1 MKHSKRYNVA
11 YSMFDLKKIRL
22 NEAVKLIKSLPASK
36 FDETVE
42 VHFNLGVDP
51 RKADQQIRNSLV
63 LPHGTGKEMRVLVFA
78 EGDKAE
84 EAKQAGA
91 DYVGVDDLIEK
102 ISGGWFDF
110 DVVIA
115 TPNLMGRIGKLG
127 RVLGPRGLMPNPK
140 VGTVTMDVSKAVQEA
155 KGGKVTYRVD
165 KFGNLH
171 IPAGR
176 LSFDEDKLKENIK
189 AIIAAVLRERP
200 STLKG
205 IYIKSITLCTYE
217 SWKQNSGR
225 KAQLGSK
232 KLSGV

>member
-1 MKHSKRYNVA
+1 MKHSKRYKVA
-11 YSMFDLKKIRL
+11 YAMYDRQKRFELSEALKL
-22 NEAVKLIKSLPASK
+22 LKSLPAPK

-63 LPHGTGKEMRVLVFA
+63 LPHGTGKIMRVLVFA
-78 EGDKAE
+78 EGEKAD
-84 EAKQAGA
+84 EARKAGA

-110 DVVIA
+110 DVVIT

-140 VGTVTMDVSKAVQEA
+140 VGTVTMDIAQAVEDS

-165 KFGNLH
+165 KFANLH
-171 IPAGR
+171 IPAGKT
-176 LSFDEDKLKENIK
+176 SFDEDQLRDNIK
-189 AIIAAVLRERP
+189 AIVAAILKDRP
-200 STLKG
+200 SALKG
-205 IYIKSITLCTYE
+205 VYI
-217 SWKQNSGR
+217 
-225 KAQLGSK
+225 
-232 KLSGV
+232 

>member
-11 YSMFDLKKIRL
+11 YTMFDRQKRFDL
-22 NEAVKLIKSLPASK
+22 NEAVKLLKSLPASK
-36 FDETVE
+36 FNETVE
-42 VHFNLGVDP
+42 LHFNLGVDP

-63 LPHGTGKEMRVLVFA
+63 LPNGTGKEMRVLVFA

-84 EAKQAGA
+84 EAKRAGA

-102 ISGGWFDF
+102 ITAGWFDF

-140 VGTVTMDVSKAVQEA
+140 VGTVTMDVQKAVQEA
-155 KGGKVTYRVD
+155 KGGKITYRVD
-165 KFGNLH
+165 KFANLH
-171 IPAGR
+171 IPVGK
-176 LSFDEDKLKENIK
+176 LGFEEDKLKENIK
-189 AIIAAVLRERP
+189 AVLTSVLRDRP

-205 IYIKSITLCTYE
+205 VYIKSITLCTTMSPGIKIQVASATSE
-217 SWKQNSGR
+217 ARS
-225 KAQLGSK
+225 
-232 KLSGV
+232 

>member
-11 YSMFDLKKIRL
+11 YTMFDRQKRFEL
-22 NEAVKLIKSLPASK
+22 NEAVKLLKSLPASK
-36 FDETVE
+36 FNETVE
-42 VHFNLGVDP
+42 LHFNLGVDP

-63 LPHGTGKEMRVLVFA
+63 LPNGTGKEMRVLVFA

-84 EAKQAGA
+84 EAKRAGA

-102 ISGGWFDF
+102 ITAGWFDF

-140 VGTVTMDVSKAVQEA
+140 VGTVTMDVQKAVQEA
-155 KGGKVTYRVD
+155 KGGKITYRVD
-165 KFGNLH
+165 KFANLH
-171 IPAGR
+171 IPVGK
-176 LSFDEDKLKENIK
+176 LGFEEDKLKENIK
-189 AIIAAVLRERP
+189 AVLTSVLRDRP

-205 IYIKSITLCTYE
+205 VYIKSITLCTTMSPGIKIQVASATSE
-217 SWKQNSGR
+217 ARS
-225 KAQLGSK
+225 
-232 KLSGV
+232 

>member
-11 YSMFDLKKIRL
+11 YTMFDRQKRFDL
-22 NEAVKLIKSLPASK
+22 NEAVKLLKSLPASK
-36 FDETVE
+36 FNETVE
-42 VHFNLGVDP
+42 LHFNLGVDP

-63 LPHGTGKEMRVLVFA
+63 LPNGTGKEMRVLVFA

-84 EAKQAGA
+84 EAKRAGA

-102 ISGGWFDF
+102 ITAGWFDF

-140 VGTVTMDVSKAVQEA
+140 VGTVTMDVAKAVQEA
-155 KGGKVTYRVD
+155 KGGKITYRVD
-165 KFGNLH
+165 KFANLH
-171 IPAGR
+171 IPVGK
-176 LSFDEDKLKENIK
+176 LGFEEDKLKENIK
-189 AIIAAVLRERP
+189 AVLTSVLRDRP

-205 IYIKSITLCTYE
+205 VYIKSITLCTTMSPGIKIQVASATSE
-217 SWKQNSGR
+217 ARS
-225 KAQLGSK
+225 
-232 KLSGV
+232 